1 MTNGEKTECPFC
13 GAQAERSP
21 FSDETDPSQPVSGWK
36 YRCPNCGPFILAENE
51 HSWIENDCS
60 QDQKLMVFEYL
71 RDNPPEEG
79 DYKVLT
85 SDELKKIIQQSPPDE
100 L

>member
-1 MTNGEKTECPFC
+1 MMDWETTPCLLC
-13 GAQAERSP
+13 GAQAERSS
-21 FSDETDPSQPVSGWK
+21 FSDLTDPSQPVSGWK
-36 YRCPNCGPFILAENE
+36 YRCPNCGPFVLAENE

-60 QDQKLMVFEYL
+60 QDQKLMIFEYL

-79 DYKVLT
+79 DFTVLT
-85 SDELKKIIQQSPPDE
+85 SDELKKIFQESPPDG